1 MFFGGALHFK
11 GSFSSQRGCSEVSGC
26 AQGAGAGQTVVVRI
40 NPLRLLAIRAAAAGP
55 GGDRNAFVSP
65 AHLAAGRDRWK
76 AKRALNEPRP
86 SIIIKVRPRN
96 QSCYLPAC
104 LPGEMLPSA
113 AAKPGSEPSP

>member
-1 MFFGGALHFK
+1 M
-11 GSFSSQRGCSEVSGC
+11 
-26 AQGAGAGQTVVVRI
+26 QGPGAGQTVLVCF

-55 GGDRNAFVSP
+55 GGERNAFVSP
-65 AHLAAGRDRWK
+65 ARLAAGRDRWK

-104 LPGEMLPSA
+104 LPGETLPSV
-113 AAKPGSEPSP
+113 AAKPGSKPNP

>member
-1 MFFGGALHFK
+1 M
-11 GSFSSQRGCSEVSGC
+11 
-26 AQGAGAGQTVVVRI
+26 QGPGAGQTVLVYI

-55 GGDRNAFVSP
+55 GGERNAFVSP

-96 QSCYLPAC
+96 QSCYLPARRDAALSC
-104 LPGEMLPSA
+104 CQAGVRAEPTGFLP
-113 AAKPGSEPSP
+113 